1 MLSLAYT
8 LLHDNRKNRGMVTS
22 TGKPITHRDLSL
34 ALLDAVQLPRKVA
47 ICKCA
52 AHTTGTDEVSVGNCR
67 ADEAAKEAA
76 VKQASQLTL
85 TDEEQYLDKDIL
97 KDMQEN
103 APKTE
108 KQQRANQGR
117 DT

>member
-8 LLHDNRKNRGMVTS
+8 LLHNNGKNRVMVTS
-22 TGKPITHRDLSL
+22 TGKPITRGDLIL
-34 ALLDAVQLPRKVA
+34 ALLDALQLPRKVA
-47 ICKCA
+47 VCKCA

-76 VKQASQLTL
+76 VKQSSQLTL
-85 TDEEQYLDKDIL
+85 INEEQYLDKDIL
-97 KDMQEN
+97 KDMQRKCTQNRE
-103 APKTE
+103 TTTG
-108 KQQRANQGR
+108 KQ